1 MRRVVAPDVG
11 LHNLLD
17 VRQTLASCRQMLH
30 ERGGEG
36 DGDAQLTF
44 DLDRQILQ
52 VDELHRSMTSDNHAF
67 KHRSTLQQSTSQKA
81 KGAKKEY
88 SSKVIVTA
96 VQSCTL
102 LRDSSDLEKQ
112 MRHSVQLLFPQQ
124 ASELSTAIDRGL
136 LKAPGPTQVSRWRL
150 AVDVGFMMVMRS
162 LFRESRGHTVR
173 ALLCDSSP
181 QCGFDWLLTEIHGLS
196 PIDYE
201 KWTKD
206 TWRLIQ
212 TRERWDKLVRSDD
225 PSLDGELRCLEDERK
240 KLQAD
245 LEALGTAR
253 HPTSDVHLM
262 PPAATGSRRSQVVHK
277 VHALLHCLRLEIGE
291 WPAVADFL
299 ATIRAVTTDFGTES
313 GLCDVQNVDLSLLFQ
328 WASAAG
334 AIDFEQQG
342 LGSDVPAT
350 EAEAAPEH
358 PFLQSRDGNI
368 VLPKL
373 FPLAVQIPGALH
385 ILHHSLE
392 ELTSAFQAYES
403 WFLPGLQAVV
413 SRVPQRALC
422 KLSSN

>member
-1 MRRVVAPDVG
+1 M
-11 LHNLLD
+11 
-17 VRQTLASCRQMLH
+17 
-30 ERGGEG
+30 
-36 DGDAQLTF
+36 
-44 DLDRQILQ
+44 
-52 VDELHRSMTSDNHAF
+52 
-67 KHRSTLQQSTSQKA
+67 
-81 KGAKKEY
+81 
-88 SSKVIVTA
+88 
-96 VQSCTL
+96 
-102 LRDSSDLEKQ
+102 
-112 MRHSVQLLFPQQ
+112 
-124 ASELSTAIDRGL
+124 
-136 LKAPGPTQVSRWRL
+136 
-150 AVDVGFMMVMRS
+150 
-162 LFRESRGHTVR
+162 
-173 ALLCDSSP
+173 
-181 QCGFDWLLTEIHGLS
+181 
-196 PIDYE
+196 
-201 KWTKD
+201 
-206 TWRLIQ
+206 
-212 TRERWDKLVRSDD
+212 
-225 PSLDGELRCLEDERK
+225 
-240 KLQAD
+240 
-245 LEALGTAR
+245 
-253 HPTSDVHLM
+253 
-262 PPAATGSRRSQVVHK
+262 VHK